1 MASAKDKKISRL
13 TTVPD
18 EFLSKIPKAESQV
31 YDKVVEILSRLEI
44 KDGSYVISSKNL
56 KLASEISG
64 LLRGVLLE
72 SDYTNF
78 VAEFAKEFDTQA
90 AISNSYFAKEFA
102 GYTASEMAAAVVN
115 TSKRQAVDLL
125 LNRASD
131 AEFIKPLQD
140 IIEQSV
146 INGSGYSE
154 TLKSIRE
161 FVQGNEE
168 TAGGLER
175 YSRTYA
181 HDTFAIADRSHTS
194 VVAEELEAEWFLY
207 SGDTIATTRPF
218 CDERHNQYFYYK
230 EIQAWG
236 EGERTLGKNGKNEE
250 MSWPQND
257 TWNGRIPETNSS
269 TIFSYCGGFGCR
281 HSILPVSIFSVPR
294 EVIQRNID
302 AGWFTPSAFEA
313 KELGF
318 ATEEVE

>member
-44 KDGSYVISSKNL
+44 KDGNYVISSKNL

-64 LLRGVLLE
+64 LLRGVLLD

-102 GYTASEMAAAVVN
+102 GFTASEMAVAVVN
-115 TSKRQAVDLL
+115 ISKRQAVDLL

-131 AEFIKPLQD
+131 SDFIKPLQD

-194 VVAEELEAEWFLY
+194 VVSEELEAEWFLY

-218 CDERHNQYFYYK
+218 CDERHNQHYYYK

-236 EGERTLGKNGKNEE
+236 KGERTGDLK
-250 MSWPQND
+250 WPQD
-257 TWNGRIPETNSS
+257 GTWAGRIPETNSS
-269 TIFSYCGGFGCR
+269 TIFSYAAGFNCR

-302 AGWFTPSAFEA
+302 AGWFTPNAFEA

>member
-1 MASAKDKKISRL
+1 MASAKDKKINRL

-31 YDKVVEILSRLEI
+31 YDKVVEIISRLEI
-44 KDGSYVISSKNL
+44 SGGNYVISSKNL
-56 KLASEISG
+56 KAASEVSTM
-64 LLRGVLLE
+64 LRGVLLE

-90 AISNSYFAKEFA
+90 AITNSYFAKEFSSF
-102 GYTASEMAAAVVN
+102 TASEMAASVVE
-115 TSKRQAVDLL
+115 TSKRQAIDLL

-131 AEFIKPLQD
+131 AEFIKPLQG

-168 TAGGLER
+168 VPGGLER

-194 VVAEELEAEWFLY
+194 VVSEELEAEWFLY

-218 CDERHNQYFYYK
+218 CDERHNEYFYYK

-236 EGERTLGKNGKNEE
+236 KGERTEG
-250 MSWPQND
+250 MAWPKDN
-257 TWNGRIPETNSS
+257 TWSGRIPETNSS

-281 HSILPVSIFSVPR
+281 HNILPVSIFSVPR

-302 AGWFTPSAFEA
+302 AGWFTPNAFEA